1 MRENDDYRNKR
12 SREIIIQNFLL
23 RQKYSYKGMVVSR
36 KFFKK
41 KIYGS
46 EIDRYDFLKMI
57 VIEQF

>member
-23 RQKYSYKGMVVSR
+23 RQKYSFKGMVASR
-36 KFFKK
+36 KVFEKN
-41 KIYGS
+41 YGS

-57 VIEQF
+57 MIEQF

>member
-36 KFFKK
+36 KFFE

-46 EIDRYDFLKMI
+46 EIGRYDFLKMI

>member
-41 KIYGS
+41 NKVPKS
-46 EIDRYDFLKMI
+46 VDMI
-57 VIEQF
+57 F